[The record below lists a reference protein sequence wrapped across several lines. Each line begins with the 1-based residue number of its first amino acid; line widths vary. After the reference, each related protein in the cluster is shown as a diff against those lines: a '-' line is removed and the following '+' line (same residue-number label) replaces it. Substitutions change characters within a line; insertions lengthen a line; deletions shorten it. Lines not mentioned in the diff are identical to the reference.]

1 MRSAVVLLAHVSD
14 LRRLILC
21 SHHFCGES
29 NSFMAK
35 IMIVD
40 DEKLVRWSISNGL
53 RRDLHEVFCAE
64 NGEEAMEKAQEEA
77 FDLVITDLKMP
88 GMTGAEL
95 LGQLKRLS
103 PDTKVMVLTAFSSE
117 LDKETAV
124 KLGAC
129 GYIEKPFVVDEIRNM
144 VQSML
149 AVSR

>member
-1 MRSAVVLLAHVSD
+1 
-14 LRRLILC
+14 
-21 SHHFCGES
+21 
-29 NSFMAK
+29 MAK

-103 PDTKVMVLTAFSSE
+103 PDTKVMVLTRSE
-117 LDKETAV
+117 ERRVGKEC
-124 KLGAC
+124 KSRGAP
-129 GYIEKPFVVDEIRNM
+129 EH
-144 VQSML
+144 
-149 AVSR
+149 